1 MAWKDSLVRGAAAV
15 WKGAVI
21 ATPYVKKTA
30 QFTYECFLSMGYH
43 NARQRIASNSL
54 TDEERVKAEQFIEYY
69 EAREREKREREE
81 ERQQ

>member
-1 MAWKDSLVRGAAAV
+1 
-15 WKGAVI
+15 
-21 ATPYVKKTA
+21 
-30 QFTYECFLSMGYH
+30 MGYH